1 MRPDVQIWW
10 LQAED
15 DFDAAEYNYKGGKFF
30 LAAFMCQQAVEK
42 ALKALFLQ
50 EKKGLLPQSHSLIHL
65 ARESGVVP
73 DKFSS
78 FLRELTPKFID
89 TRYPDAAVD
98 LPSRIYDAQN
108 TEKFITG
115 AREVLGWVKTK
126 LK

>member
-1 MRPDVQIWW
+1 MRKEIENWW
-10 LQAED
+10 KQSQAD
-15 DFDAAEYNYKGGKFF
+15 LKSAKNCMSSGDYYFSVFAS
-30 LAAFMCQQAVEK
+30 QQAVEK